1 MRKSLITAAVL
12 SVCCAAPAA
21 FAAADSDMGT
31 LIINGE
37 IKGTT
42 CHFVANAQSAQIQ
55 MHQIGLDVVEKLTK
69 GKAYN
74 GYKNE
79 TTTPFTVKCSNLLEV
94 PKLKFRSNEFE
105 GTGVAGVTKNNGTAK
120 GVGYA
125 LLINDQRINIDG
137 KTPIALTPNDK
148 GNYTFDIAAQYARAP
163 GDIVSGGTVNSV
175 VTFTVITD

>member
-1 MRKSLITAAVL
+1 MKKSFITAAVL
-12 SVCCAAPAA
+12 AVSCAAPAA
-21 FAAADSDMGT
+21 FAADTDMGT
-31 LIINGE
+31 LTINGV

-55 MHQIGLDVVEKLTK
+55 MHQIGLDVVEGLTK

-79 TTTPFTVKCSNLLEV
+79 TTTPFTVKCSNPLEI
-94 PKLKFRSNEFE
+94 PKLRFRSNEFE
-105 GTGVAGVTKNNGTAK
+105 GTGVAGVTKNTGTAK

-137 KTPIALTPNDK
+137 K
-148 GNYTFDIAAQYARAP
+148 
-163 GDIVSGGTVNSV
+163 NSNCPYSK
-175 VTFTVITD
+175 